1 MRVRVPLP
9 APTQNPITPDRA
21 GFAANVSLLLLCV
34 DSISCSRILQGFLR
48 IHLPSFLPNKE
59 AALFGGEELG
69 GGLAWL
75 PAYGVIP
82 CEWAHHLLWQRFPAL
97 PAPPTALRSL

>member
-21 GFAANVSLLLLCV
+21 GFAANVSLLVLCV
-34 DSISCSRILQGFLR
+34 DSITCSRILQGFLR

-59 AALFGGEELG
+59 AATQGGERWRRAG
-69 GGLAWL
+69 M
-75 PAYGVIP
+75 VTS
-82 CEWAHHLLWQRFPAL
+82 LWSDSLRVGAS
-97 PAPPTALRSL
+97 PPRG